1 MTDRSVVVNRA
12 SSNTPPVCIVCGE
25 PTKPFKNGK
34 DYEYPKTCSP
44 ECLSKL
50 RSEISKRNKHR
61 VRWNSRP
68 QERPSQYLEEVAER
82 DYIEGV
88 LR

>member
-1 MTDRSVVVNRA
+1 MCPNDA
-12 SSNTPPVCIVCGE
+12 GE
-25 PTKPFKNGK
+25 N
-34 DYEYPKTCSP
+34 KTCSK

-50 RSEISKRNKHR
+50 RSEISRRNKDR
-61 VRWNSRP
+61 VRWNQRP
-68 QERPSQYLEEVAER
+68 QERPSKFLEEVAER